1 MVPEEMMPILS
12 VLVFPGLGFLFTLA
26 LVSEWVDRKIV
37 ARLQNRVG
45 PLHTGPGG
53 ILQPLADLLKLLSKE
68 DIVPAAADPVMF
80 ATIPI
85 LTLALAVTPLFL
97 IPIASPSALV
107 GFEGDLVF
115 ILFVMT
121 LIALTLFLG
130 AWASTNRFSTLGGLR
145 VALQMLG
152 YEIPLTLAFIGPAI
166 AANSLSVSQIVHA
179 QAGGL
184 GYLVTQPLGFA
195 VLVVCLL
202 AELHMVPFDVP
213 EAETEIVAG
222 WLVEFSGKKLA
233 LLRLAKDFELVLAAA
248 LMTAL
253 YLGGPTGPGT
263 LPPVVYFVVK
273 LLPCVLILSNLR
285 ALFAR
290 FRIDQVLQGAW
301 KYLTPLAILQV
312 VFIELAPVVIP

>member
-1 MVPEEMMPILS
+1 MVPEEVMPILN
-12 VLVFPGLGFLFTLA
+12 VLVFPGLGFLFALA
-26 LVSEWVDRKIV
+26 LFSEWVDRKTV

-45 PLHTGPGG
+45 PLYTGPGG

-97 IPIASPSALV
+97 IPIASTSALV
-107 GFEGDLVF
+107 WFEGDLVF
-115 ILFVMT
+115 IMFVMT
-121 LIALTLFLG
+121 LIALTLFLA
-130 AWASTNRFSTLGGLR
+130 AWSATNRFSTIGGLR
-145 VALQMLG
+145 VVLQMLG
-152 YEIPLTLAFIGPAI
+152 YEIPLTLAVIGPAI
-166 AANSLSVSQIVHA
+166 AANSLSVSQIVQA
-179 QAGGL
+179 QGGGF
-184 GYLVTQPLGFA
+184 GYLVTQPLGFV
-195 VLVVCLL
+195 VLVVGFL

-253 YLGGPTGPGT
+253 YLGGPTGPGS

-290 FRIDQVLQGAW
+290 FRIDQVLHGAW
-301 KYLTPLAILQV
+301 KYLTPLALLQV
-312 VFIELAPVVIP
+312 VFVELASVVIP